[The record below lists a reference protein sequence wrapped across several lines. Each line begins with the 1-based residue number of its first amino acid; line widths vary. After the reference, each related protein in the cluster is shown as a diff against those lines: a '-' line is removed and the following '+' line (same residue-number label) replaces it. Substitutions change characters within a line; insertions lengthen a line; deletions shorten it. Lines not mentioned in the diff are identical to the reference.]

1 MEMRGSG
8 VAPARA
14 APANGE
20 GGAARA
26 MEEERGIFLR
36 ESRDGSE
43 PEISFT
49 AIREAVSCDAN
60 GDRLTMHSTVRTP
73 QIGHRTPKRRS

>member
-43 PEISFT
+43 PE
-49 AIREAVSCDAN
+49 
-60 GDRLTMHSTVRTP
+60 TVL
-73 QIGHRTPKRRS
+73 